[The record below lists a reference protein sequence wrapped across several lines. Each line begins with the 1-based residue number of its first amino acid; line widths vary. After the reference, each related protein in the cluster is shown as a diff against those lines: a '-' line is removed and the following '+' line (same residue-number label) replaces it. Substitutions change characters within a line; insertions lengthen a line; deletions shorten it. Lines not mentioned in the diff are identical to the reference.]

1 MVRNRLEAEKTVP
14 AIAMTSA
21 PLPVRLRRA
30 ALGLLFGGALFA
42 LLYAGA
48 VPCAFARW
56 THHPC
61 PGCGST
67 RSVLALLHG
76 DLHGVLANN
85 PLGPAAAL
93 LIGIFAAQSWFSLL
107 RWGDLRD
114 AGEGR
119 LALVI
124 KRLLFVLAGLEVV
137 LWIARFFGF
146 FGGPVSV

>member
-1 MVRNRLEAEKTVP
+1 M
-14 AIAMTSA
+14 A
-21 PLPVRLRRA
+21 PLAVRVRRA
-30 ALGLLFGGALFA
+30 ALGLLFGGVLFA

-48 VPCAFARW
+48 VPCMFARF
-56 THHPC
+56 THQPC

-93 LIGIFAAQSWFSLL
+93 LMGIFAAQAWLSLL
-107 RWGDLRD
+107 KWGDLRD
-114 AGEGR
+114 AGEGK
-119 LALVI
+119 LAILL
-124 KRLLFVLAGLEVV
+124 KRLLFVLAGLEFL

>member
-1 MVRNRLEAEKTVP
+1 MGPITSTVP
-14 AIAMTSA
+14 
-21 PLPVRLRRA
+21 LPIRVRRA
-30 ALGLLFGGALFA
+30 ALGLVFGGVLFA

-48 VPCAFARW
+48 VPCMFARF

-76 DLHGVLANN
+76 DLHGVLASN

-93 LIGIFAAQSWFSLL
+93 LMGIFAAQTWLSLL
-107 RWGDLRD
+107 KWGDLRE
-114 AGEGR
+114 AGKGR
-119 LALVI
+119 MAVLI
-124 KRLLFVLAGLEVV
+124 KNLLFVLAGLEFV